1 MPLPKISVRAGGD
14 FGPRE
19 VCPAEN
25 LRAVIT
31 RIYYVGTQPNL
42 FQPGSKPSPKV
53 VLSFTVDAE
62 KSDGSYH
69 VLSGSYTLSAHEKS
83 SLTKSFSP
91 ILGNQWPKEGQEF
104 DVSILLG
111 LNCMVDVAHKV
122 KSNGETS
129 ANISKVSKLPKGFM
143 PLDTECDQTIWCF
156 DDPGAMEDSSVPN
169 WIKEMAKGS
178 EELSGQ
184 VMTAKQYQATAPSM
198 AGHKFD
204 PTAENAPF

>member
-1 MPLPKISVRAGGD
+1 MPIPKISVRAGGD

-31 RIYYVGTQPNL
+31 RIYFVGTQQNT
-42 FQPGSKPSPKV
+42 FQPNMKPALKV

-62 KSDGSYH
+62 KTDGSYH
-69 VLSGSYTLSAHEKS
+69 VLSATYTLSAHEKS
-83 SLTKSFSP
+83 GLTKSFAP

-111 LNCMVDVAHKV
+111 LNCMVDVAHNV

-129 ANISKVSKLPKGFM
+129 AKISKVSKLPKGFM
-143 PLDTECDQTIWCF
+143 PLDTECDQVIWCF

-184 VMTAKQYQATAPSM
+184 VMTAKEYQATAPG
-198 AGHKFD
+198 GHKFD
-204 PTAENAPF
+204 PSAENAPF